1 MNKAPSSLTGGIVW
15 KNISGHQSIALI
27 SDGENNNGWKLPVI
41 KEDPYSLAKSDP
53 FEKIGKLIGT
63 DVKDPISADTL
74 FYPDLDPPE
83 YAVFWHLRVRA
94 NARKLS
100 PENNHRVKWATPTEA
115 VRYLSLESEKK
126 LVASVDFPSDFYASG
141 RDTTTLRYSYKQPG
155 KHRANRE
162 AYERLEGDLRA
173 HSAILEYRIRENSLE
188 DGSIPA
194 WGEQAGALVNMA
206 YEQMKRGKLDAAW
219 KSLHASVR
227 LSIFGLD
234 TKQRHSLAKRIRQEA
249 NNLNEWRCTAVHRL
263 LGDVERPDEIPD
275 ASSLYLAAE
284 IRDEHF
290 SNNYYKNSLTRSVIN
305 TLLILLSTTVVS
317 IFIYFAYIIYGFPAP
332 LISVS
337 GEVRLIQTLPLLTGV
352 VLFGLFG
359 GSMSSLFKVKSAS
372 GRLRNPELIS
382 SHFFTTVRVFIGGAA
397 AIIFF
402 IFVESEFANLILP
415 SLELQPT
422 SEYTYFAISFICGFS
437 ERLLLRA
444 ISSIADKE

>member
-27 SDGENNNGWKLPVI
+27 SDGENGGGWKLPVI

-53 FEKIGKLIGT
+53 FENIGKLIGT

-74 FYPDLDPPE
+74 FYPDYDPPE

-94 NARKLS
+94 NARRFTPK
-100 PENNHRVKWATPTEA
+100 NNDRVKWATPTEA

-126 LVASVDFPSDFYASG
+126 LVTSVEFPSDFYASG
-141 RDTTTLRYSYKQPG
+141 RDTTTLRYSYKKPV
-155 KHRANRE
+155 KHRANKD

-173 HSAILEYRIRENSLE
+173 HSAVLEYRIRENSLE

-227 LSIFGLD
+227 LSIFGMN
-234 TKQRHSLAKRIRQEA
+234 TNQRHSLAKRIRQEA
-249 NNLNEWRCTAVHRL
+249 NNLNEWRRTAVLRL
-263 LGDVERPDEIPD
+263 LGDVERTDDIPD

-290 SNNYYKNSLTRSVIN
+290 SNNYYKNRLTKSVIN
-305 TLLILLSTTVVS
+305 TLLILLSTSVVS

-352 VLFGLFG
+352 ALFGLFG
-359 GSMSSLFKVKSAS
+359 GSMSSLFKVKSTS
-372 GRLRNPELIS
+372 GSLRNPELIN
-382 SHFFTTVRVFIGGAA
+382 SHFFTTVRVVTGGAA

-402 IFVESEFANLILP
+402 VFLESEFADLILP
-415 SLELQPT
+415 ALELQPT

-444 ISSIADKE
+444 ISSITDK